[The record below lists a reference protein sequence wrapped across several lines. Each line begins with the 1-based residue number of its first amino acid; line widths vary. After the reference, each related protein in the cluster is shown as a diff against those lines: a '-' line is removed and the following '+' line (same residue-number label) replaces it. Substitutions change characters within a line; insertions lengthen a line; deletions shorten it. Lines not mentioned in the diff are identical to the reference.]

1 MKVRFESDASVTK
14 AGVEVGRRSESTMFE
29 TFEVLGQVT
38 FDRNKLAM
46 ITPLAGGVL
55 ESVHVDVGDR
65 VKKGDLMAQ
74 VNSPAIAEAK
84 SALVRALTQEE
95 LHRRTFAREKHL
107 VEREISARQDFES
120 ARAAYDASRSE
131 TNRPASSC

>member
-1 MKVRFESDASVTK
+1 M
-14 AGVEVGRRSESTMFE
+14 
-29 TFEVLGQVT
+29 T

-65 VKKGDLMAQ
+65 VKKGDLMAR

-95 LHRRTFAREKHL
+95 LHRRTFAREKDL
-107 VEREISARQDFES
+107 VEREIPHDRISNRPEPRTTQAGAR
-120 ARAAYDASRSE
+120 R
-131 TNRPASSC
+131 NRPARNCRTSASVKPKWRKSRGPGRPRQ